1 MSTEPEDH
9 NELLGDYAD
18 DDTLADDDAT
28 YEYEDREYMRLL
40 YTQYATVDFP
50 VLTVWE

>member
-18 DDTLADDDAT
+18 DADDYMIED
-28 YEYEDREYMRLL
+28 DREYMRLL
-40 YTQYATVDFP
+40 YTQYATVDSTGRP
-50 VLTVWE
+50 VMAVWE